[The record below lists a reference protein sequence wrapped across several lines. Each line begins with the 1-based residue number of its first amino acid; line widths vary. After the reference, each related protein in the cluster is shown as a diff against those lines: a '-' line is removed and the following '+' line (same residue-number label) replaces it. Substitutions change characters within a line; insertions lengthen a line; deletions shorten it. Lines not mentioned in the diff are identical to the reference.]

1 LQFSTLPSDP
11 DLKST
16 HPLPSTALF
25 LNARAPMASK
35 QVELGGEIVTLPG
48 CAKRNLMS
56 MLIGKVEPGD
66 VIGRC
71 RILRELGRGGVGTV
85 YLAKHQTLQIEVA
98 LKVLSPALSLDN
110 PALAERFIREAQ
122 VAARIR
128 HPNVIAVMDAAHDEP
143 TGLYYIVFEYV
154 GGGALAWHL
163 RNGPLPESRAL
174 AVMCGIAQ
182 ALVVAEEN
190 SIVHRDIKP
199 ENIMLD
205 ARGTAKL
212 ADLGLAKH
220 DIDSRTSLTL
230 GGSYMGTPAYMSPE
244 QARDAKAADTRD
256 DIYSLGATFYE
267 CLTGEPPFTGDTPFN
282 IMSELLTKP
291 SPKVS
296 DRRPDV
302 SRSVDMICRKMMAK
316 SRSLR
321 YGDAR
326 ALVRDLQHCQ
336 THGDTKFQGLEAA
349 AFARDSIMARQQ
361 ALQHG
366 VHTSAEEV
374 VSDAMT
380 PSPAI
385 LRAPRKEVRPAPP
398 EEEGAFRAAVWLI
411 ALVLIATALLA
422 VFGHGF
428 TSLSSA
434 TAIPP
439 VLAEIKPAVAP
450 ALPETE
456 KKQHPPHAV
465 VKHKPKAVHPDTENI
480 VPPADVAPAIADT
493 TTNIPPRALP
503 VTPPLALDDTNGA
516 VLPLVPDTNVVPMA
530 VPALADTNAAPA
542 LISTTTNAPIATN
555 APTATNAAGLPLAPP
570 ADGTTNAAPVV
581 PVAPPAPLETA
592 FEARDAAETSL
603 RPALIGPTGHASV
616 LKIIGR
622 RDPSSPEPRTWTF
635 YFYDTGATGNAT
647 YRTVRDGKVV
657 RDGDALTGAVFPWH
671 DGDVLPEDKLRVDSS
686 AALATAESLLPG
698 VAVSSSKLELTRQ
711 KDTAPIWNVTLWA
724 RDSSGNQQELGTAE
738 IVTDTGYVFKSDLKA
753 PGQ

>member
-1 LQFSTLPSDP
+1 
-11 DLKST
+11 
-16 HPLPSTALF
+16 
-25 LNARAPMASK
+25 
-35 QVELGGEIVTLPG
+35 
-48 CAKRNLMS
+48 MS

-122 VAARIR
+122 LAARIR

-143 TGLYYIVFEYV
+143 TGLYYIVLEYV

-163 RNGPLPESRAL
+163 RNGPLPEARAL
-174 AVMCGIAQ
+174 AIMCGIAQ

-267 CLTGEPPFTGDTPFN
+267 CLTGQPPFSGDTPYN

-316 SRSLR
+316 TRGLR

-336 THGDTKFQGLEAA
+336 TYGDAKFDGLEAA
-349 AFARDSIMARQQ
+349 VFARDSIMARQQ

-366 VHTSAEEV
+366 VHPSGDDV

-385 LRAPRKEVRPAPP
+385 LRTTRKAPQPAPSD
-398 EEEGAFRAAVWLI
+398 EEGAFRAAVWLV

-422 VFGHGF
+422 MFGHGF
-428 TSLSSA
+428 STIDSA
-434 TAIPP
+434 TPAQVVTVPVTPAPSIEPKPEKTSAHVAIAPKPKAHPEAEAVTPKIVDEPHLVAPRAFPVIPP
-439 VLAEIKPAVAP
+439 LTVADNPAVPVPALGETNTAVVPVPPLGNTNLTVAPIAPVVNPANGTNVALGITVAP
-450 ALPETE
+450 AT
-456 KKQHPPHAV
+456 
-465 VKHKPKAVHPDTENI
+465 
-480 VPPADVAPAIADT
+480 PA
-493 TTNIPPRALP
+493 
-503 VTPPLALDDTNGA
+503 
-516 VLPLVPDTNVVPMA
+516 
-530 VPALADTNAAPA
+530 AAQPQ
-542 LISTTTNAPIATN
+542 S
-555 APTATNAAGLPLAPP
+555 
-570 ADGTTNAAPVV
+570 
-581 PVAPPAPLETA
+581 A
-592 FEARDAAETSL
+592 FEARDVAEGSL
-603 RPALIGPTGHASV
+603 KPVLIGPTGQASL
-616 LKIIGR
+616 LKIIGEH
-622 RDPSSPEPRTWTF
+622 DSSSPAPRTWRF
-635 YFYDTGATGNAT
+635 YFYDTGAIGNAT
-647 YRTVRDGKVV
+647 YLTVRNGKVV
-657 RDGDALTGAVFPWH
+657 RDGEAITGAVFPWH
-671 DGDVLPEDKLRVDSS
+671 AEDVLPEDKLKVDST
-686 AALATAESLLPG
+686 AALATAQALIPN
-698 VAVSSSKLELTRQ
+698 VPISSSSFELVRKKNYPAPMWRVTVWTRDHDG
-711 KDTAPIWNVTLWA
+711 KE
-724 RDSSGNQQELGTAE
+724 QE
-738 IVTDTGYVFKSDLKA
+738 IGYVEISTDIDYVLINGLNP
-753 PGQ
+753 PGA